1 MPAYQS
7 RAVKNWF
14 KRYSKDLEAGDRG
27 FGKDKWNS
35 TGNARAYPDVSA
47 NGAGYVVA
55 LVGSYDYLLYGTSA
69 STPVFG
75 AIVTLINEARM
86 NKGKGSVGFLSMFIS
101 VICSFVWS
109 QCCPF
114 SKTRASLRRKW
125 VRS

>member
-1 MPAYQS
+1 MFSMPSYQS
-7 RAVKNWF
+7 KAVGSWF
-14 KRYSKDLEAGDRG
+14 KKYSKDLEAGERG
-27 FGKDKWNS
+27 FGKDRWNS

-86 NKGKGSVGFLSMFIS
+86 NRGKGSLGFLSMLIS
-101 VICSFVWS
+101 VVVYGS
-109 QCCPF
+109 
-114 SKTRASLRRKW
+114 RSL
-125 VRS
+125 V